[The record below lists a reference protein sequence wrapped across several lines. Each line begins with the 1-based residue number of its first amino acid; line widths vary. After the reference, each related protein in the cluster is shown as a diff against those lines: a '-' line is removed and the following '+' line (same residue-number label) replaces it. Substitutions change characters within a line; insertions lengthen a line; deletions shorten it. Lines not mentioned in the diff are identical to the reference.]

1 VTIAQSQTETQT
13 QAERRRVVSTLRG
26 LESRLVMASI
36 VFAILIASVF
46 GALILAVSGLR
57 DATQAEADAKDRT
70 VNTLSLE
77 NGVLNVETATRGYV
91 VSHQRAFLTAWRQA
105 KIDLERQLGDFDQ
118 QFDNPVQRRRAEEVV
133 TSIRDYL
140 TYYSTPI
147 VNLASTDP
155 EAARSQDAAVEN
167 RRYIKD
173 VRDRFD
179 TLQDAEEFSASEQ
192 TRHANQ
198 RSRQAIVGGIVG
210 LTVSAL
216 LIVLFGAFLARSIAR
231 PLRAAAAAA
240 SQVASGDL
248 TTRLEETGPGEVG
261 DLARSF
267 NDMTERLDERNAQ
280 LAEQNARLRESERLK
295 AELIS
300 IVSHELRTPL
310 ASVLGFTSLLLQR
323 DFDDVERRRYL
334 GIIDAQSRRL
344 AELLNDFLDAQR
356 VEEGRLEMSFEPLDL
371 ASLLREQAQ
380 LFAGQSDAHEIRL
393 DLDNEPFLIVGDRD
407 RLGQVLA
414 NLLSNAI
421 KYSPE
426 GGVVELVGERENG
439 VVRVQ
444 VRDEGRGIPR
454 AEQPRIFTKFFRGD
468 AGASGIGGTGLGLAL
483 AREIVEAHGGHIGFK
498 SEAGA
503 GSTFWFEVP
512 TDRGPET
519 N

>member
-1 VTIAQSQTETQT
+1 VTIAESQAETQT
-13 QAERRRVVSTLRG
+13 ERRRLVSSLRG
-26 LESRLVMASI
+26 LEARLVLASI
-36 VFAILIASVF
+36 VFAVLIASVF
-46 GALILAVSGLR
+46 GALILAVTALR

-70 VNTLSLE
+70 VKTLTLE
-77 NGVLNVETATRGYV
+77 NRVLDVETATRGYV
-91 VSHQRAFLTAWRQA
+91 VSHDQSFFVAWKKA
-105 KIDLERQLGDFDQ
+105 KAELEKQLGPFDK
-118 QFDNPVQRRRAEEVV
+118 QFDTPLQRRRAAEVV
-133 TSIRDYL
+133 TSIRAYL
-140 TYYSTPI
+140 TDYSTNI
-147 VNLASTDP
+147 VNIARTDP
-155 EAARSQDAAVEN
+155 DAARSQDAAAEN
-167 RRYIKD
+167 RRYIRD
-173 VRDRFD
+173 VRNRFD
-179 TLQDAEEFSASEQ
+179 TLRDAEEFAATEQ

-198 RSRQAIVGGIVG
+198 RSRQAIVGGLVG

-231 PLRAAAAAA
+231 PLRAAAAGA
-240 SQVASGDL
+240 SRVAGGDM
-248 TTRLEETGPGEVG
+248 TTRLEETGPAEVG

-267 NDMTERLDERNAQ
+267 NDMTERLAERNAQ

-323 DFDDVERRRYL
+323 DFDDTERRRYL

-380 LFAGQSDAHEIRL
+380 LFAGQSEVHEIRL

-421 KYSPE
+421 KYSPD

-439 VVRVQ
+439 IVRVQ

-468 AGASGIGGTGLGLAL
+468 AGASGIGGTGLGLAM

-498 SEAGA
+498 SEAGS

-512 TDRGPET
+512 TDTGPGT
-519 N
+519 S

>member
-1 VTIAQSQTETQT
+1 VTIAESQTQTQSQTE
-13 QAERRRVVSTLRG
+13 RRRLVSTLRG
-26 LESRLVMASI
+26 LESRLVLASI
-36 VFAILIASVF
+36 VFAVLIASVF
-46 GALILAVSGLR
+46 GALVLAVSGLR
-57 DATQAEADAKDRT
+57 DATRAEADANQRT

-77 NGVLNVETATRGYV
+77 NRVLNVEAATRGYV
-91 VSHQRAFLTAWRQA
+91 VSHQQTLYDSWKAA
-105 KIDLERQLGDFDQ
+105 KTGLVMQLPNFDK
-118 QFDNPVQRRRAEEVV
+118 QFDTPEQRRRAEDVV
-133 TSIRDYL
+133 TSIRLYL
-140 TYYSTPI
+140 SDYSTLI
-147 VNLASTDP
+147 VDLATDNP
-155 EAARSQDAAVEN
+155 AAARSRDAQAEN
-167 RRYIKD
+167 RRYIRD
-173 VRDRFD
+173 VRNKFK
-179 TLQDAEEFSASEQ
+179 TLQDAEASAASKQ
-192 TRHANQ
+192 TEHANQ
-198 RSRQAIVGGIVG
+198 RSRQAIVGGLVG

-231 PLRAAAAAA
+231 PLRAAAAGA
-240 SQVASGDL
+240 SDVASGDL
-248 TTRLEETGPGEVG
+248 TTRLQETGPGEVG

-267 NDMTERLDERNAQ
+267 NDMTERLEERNAQ
-280 LAEQNARLRESERLK
+280 LAQQNARLRESERLK

-323 DFDDVERRRYL
+323 DFEDAERRRYL

-421 KYSPE
+421 KYSPD
-426 GGVVELVGERENG
+426 GGVVELSGERENG
-439 VVRVQ
+439 LVRVQ

-498 SEAGA
+498 SELGT

>member
-1 VTIAQSQTETQT
+1 VTIAESQATQS
-13 QAERRRVVSTLRG
+13 ERRRLVSTLRG
-26 LESRLVMASI
+26 LESRLVLASI
-36 VFAILIASVF
+36 VFALLIASVF
-46 GALILAVSGLR
+46 GALVLAVAGLR

-70 VNTLSLE
+70 VATLTLE
-77 NGVLNVETATRGYV
+77 NQVLDVETATRGYV
-91 VSHQRAFLTAWRQA
+91 LTQKRGFYATWLSA
-105 KIDLERQLGDFDQ
+105 KTQLENQLAGFDK
-118 QFDNPVQRRRAEEVV
+118 QFTNGAQRRHAMEVV
-133 TSIRDYL
+133 DSIHSYLEDY
-140 TYYSTPI
+140 SSPI
-147 VNLASTDP
+147 VNLATSSP
-155 EAARSQDAAVEN
+155 AAARSQDAATEN

-173 VRDRFD
+173 VRGKFD
-179 TLQDAEEFSASEQ
+179 ALQESEASAARDQ
-192 TRHANQ
+192 TDSANQ
-198 RSRQAIVGGIVG
+198 HSRQAIVGGIVG

-231 PLRAAAAAA
+231 PLRAAADGA

-267 NDMTERLDERNAQ
+267 NDMTERLEERNAQ

-323 DFDDVERRRYL
+323 DFDDDERHRYL
-334 GIIDAQSRRL
+334 GIIDTQSRRL

-380 LFAGQSDAHEIRL
+380 LFSGQSEAHEIRL

-421 KYSPE
+421 KYSPD
-426 GGVVELVGERENG
+426 GGVVQLSGGRENG

-498 SEAGA
+498 SEAGT

-512 TDRGPET
+512 TERGPET

>member
-1 VTIAQSQTETQT
+1 
-13 QAERRRVVSTLRG
+13 
-26 LESRLVMASI
+26 
-36 VFAILIASVF
+36 
-46 GALILAVSGLR
+46 
-57 DATQAEADAKDRT
+57 
-70 VNTLSLE
+70 
-77 NGVLNVETATRGYV
+77 
-91 VSHQRAFLTAWRQA
+91 
-105 KIDLERQLGDFDQ
+105 
-118 QFDNPVQRRRAEEVV
+118 
-133 TSIRDYL
+133 
-140 TYYSTPI
+140 
-147 VNLASTDP
+147 
-155 EAARSQDAAVEN
+155 
-167 RRYIKD
+167 
-173 VRDRFD
+173 
-179 TLQDAEEFSASEQ
+179 
-192 TRHANQ
+192 
-198 RSRQAIVGGIVG
+198 
-210 LTVSAL
+210 
-216 LIVLFGAFLARSIAR
+216 VLFGAFLARSIAR
-231 PLRAAAAAA
+231 PLRAAAAGA
-240 SQVASGDL
+240 SDVASGDL
-248 TTRLEETGPGEVG
+248 TTRLQETGPGEVG

-267 NDMTERLDERNAQ
+267 NDMTERLEERNAQ
-280 LAEQNARLRESERLK
+280 LAQQNARLRESERLK

-323 DFDDVERRRYL
+323 DFEDAERRRYL

-421 KYSPE
+421 KYSPD
-426 GGVVELVGERENG
+426 GGIVELSGERENG
-439 VVRVQ
+439 LVRVQ

-498 SEAGA
+498 SELGT

>member
-1 VTIAQSQTETQT
+1 VTIAESQAETQT
-13 QAERRRVVSTLRG
+13 ERRRLVSSLRG
-26 LESRLVMASI
+26 LEARLVLASF

-46 GALILAVSGLR
+46 GALILAVSDLR
-57 DATQAEADAKDRT
+57 DATQAEAGAKNRT
-70 VNTLSLE
+70 LATISLE
-77 NGVLNVETATRGYV
+77 NRVLDVEAAMRGYALTQ
-91 VSHQRAFLTAWRQA
+91 QRSFYITWRNA
-105 KIDLERQLGDFDQ
+105 KGGLEKQLGDFDK
-118 QFDNPVQRRRAEEVV
+118 QFANPVQRQRAADLVA
-133 TSIRDYL
+133 SIRSYL
-140 TYYSTPI
+140 KDYSTPI
-147 VNLASTDP
+147 INLARTDP
-155 EAARSQDAAVEN
+155 NSARSSDAAVEG
-167 RRYIKD
+167 RRYIRE
-173 VRDRFD
+173 VRDEFD
-179 TLQDAEEFSASEQ
+179 TLQHAEGSAANEQ
-192 TRHANQ
+192 TRSANRQ
-198 RSRQAIVGGIVG
+198 SRQAIVGGIVG
-210 LTVSAL
+210 LTVSAF

-231 PLRAAAAAA
+231 PLRAAAAGA
-240 SQVASGDL
+240 SRVAGGDM
-248 TTRLEETGPGEVG
+248 TTRLEETGPAEVG

-267 NDMTERLDERNAQ
+267 NDMTERLAERNAQ

-323 DFDDVERRRYL
+323 DFDDTERRRYL

-421 KYSPE
+421 KYSPD

-512 TDRGPET
+512 TDTSPET
-519 N
+519 S